1 MTTQEPPWKES
12 ALRKVTKYVSGSG
25 VPPDLLR
32 IARRRVAILS
42 LFVVGISTVSVL
54 AFQAFKDALPVNI
67 PLSMAMAVWIG
78 LCVSG
83 LTMYTLARI
92 RSLRPQM
99 LLDIAMAFE
108 VVVAFGIGWSRHF
121 VVWEQTFARD
131 WSEVAIWIFMFSVF
145 IPNTPW
151 KILVAAAVA
160 ALMDPLGLLLS
171 VYLGNPWPPAGLV
184 QQMFVPTFFVVLL
197 SYWVSRIIYRM
208 GSDIQKARQMG
219 GYVLVEPIGKGG
231 MGEVWRGKHTMLAR
245 PAAIKLIPAKALA
258 ADANV
263 SDSTLLKRFER
274 EAQATA
280 MLESMHTIHLYD
292 FGVTKDGVFYYVMEY
307 LEGMSLEDLVER
319 FGPVPAERT
328 VHILEQVC
336 VSLAEAHHN
345 GLIHRD
351 IKPGN
356 IYLCKKGLQRDFVK
370 VLDFGLVTSTFED
383 ETQDKKL
390 TREGWVAGTPAFI
403 APETALGEG
412 KVDQRADIYS
422 LGCVAYWLL
431 CGCLVFDRST
441 PMKTVLAHV
450 NEKPV
455 PVSERSELE
464 VPRELEELVHAC
476 LAKKAEDRPR
486 SIDDLVDKLKAIP
499 LSNPWTQDRART
511 WWKSRK
517 LID

>member
-1 MTTQEPPWKES
+1 MTTPQPPWKES

-32 IARRRVAILS
+32 IARSRVAILS
-42 LFVVGISTVSVL
+42 LFVIAISTVSCGAFHFFSHVL
-54 AFQAFKDALPVNI
+54 PPYISVNKVI
-67 PLSMAMAVWIG
+67 AVWTVLG
-78 LCVSG
+78 FVSLG
-83 LTMYTLARI
+83 MYIMSRI
-92 RSLRPQM
+92 RGIRPQL
-99 LLDIAMAFE
+99 LLDIAMVYE
-108 VVVAFGIGWSRHF
+108 VLIAFGIGWSRHF
-121 VVWEQTFARD
+121 IVWEQTFARD
-131 WSEVAIWIFMFSVF
+131 WSEVAVWIFMFSVF

-151 KILVAAAVA
+151 KILLAAAIA
-160 ALMDPLGLLLS
+160 SLMDPLGLLLS
-171 VYLGNPWPPAGLV
+171 VQMGNPWPPSSLL
-184 QQMFVPTFFVVLL
+184 QQMFIPTFFVVLL

-208 GSDIQKARQMG
+208 GSDIQKAQQMG

-245 PAAIKLIPAKALA
+245 AAAIKLIPAKALA
-258 ADANV
+258 VEANV

-280 MLESMHTIHLYD
+280 MLEPMHTIHLYD

-319 FGPVPAERT
+319 FGPVPAERA
-328 VHILEQVC
+328 VHILKQVC
-336 VSLAEAHHN
+336 ISLAEAHHN

-356 IYLCKKGLQRDFVK
+356 IYLCKKGLERDFVK

-383 ETQDKKL
+383 DTRDKKL
-390 TREGWVAGTPAFI
+390 TMEGWVTGTPAFI
-403 APETALGEG
+403 APEMALDEA

-455 PVSERSELE
+455 PISERSELE
-464 VPRELEELVHAC
+464 VPKELEDLVHAC
-476 LAKKAEDRPR
+476 LAKKAGDRPQ
-486 SIDDLVDKLKAIP
+486 SIAELAEKLKAIP
-499 LSNPWTQDRART
+499 LANSWTQARAEQ

-517 LID
+517 LLD